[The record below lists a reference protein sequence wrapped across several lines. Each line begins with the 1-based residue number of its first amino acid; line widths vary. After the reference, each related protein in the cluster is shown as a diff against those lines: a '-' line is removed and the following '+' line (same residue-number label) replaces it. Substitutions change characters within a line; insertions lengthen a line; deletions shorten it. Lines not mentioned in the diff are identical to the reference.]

1 MKKILFLLAGLILG
15 GFTVNAT
22 NTNINS
28 EYNFNNSYGERYI
41 FIENGIEFSVFPD
54 GQFDFNIPRYHS
66 NLNVNIGSPNVNIS
80 FNSGYNYNAYIQY
93 DEFGAII
100 QIENTPV
107 YYDYYGRVAQA
118 GNVNIN
124 YNNHGFINRV
134 GGLYVHYNNYN
145 RFSHTSGF
153 INRYNRDYVF
163 RPWHRGYIV
172 PAINY
177 CVVYNRPYRQYYSP
191 VRYTF
196 NRSFYNNYRPRT
208 AVATRRGNVI
218 HRNRSYATVNRSSR
232 NVTKVNNY
240 NSRAYRDNSSSTTRR
255 PTNQVNNSK
264 FNSVVSNNLNNQS
277 INRKAS
283 ANTNR
288 NLGSRVAVIN
298 NTRRNSTVIKRQ
310 AAPSN
315 TRKISANTI
324 SMERNTVSKKTRS
337 SNSAPYYSNTTTR
350 RAPQAQTRK
359 LENRQNTSSRPV
371 QRKVKTVQ
379 RSSTPNR
386 RSVTVS
392 KNSSSNSINRSSS
405 ATRKRL

>member
-22 NTNINS
+22 NKDINS
-28 EYNFNNSYGERYI
+28 THNFNNSYGDRYI
-41 FIENGIEFSVFPD
+41 FIENGIEFSIFPD
-54 GQFDFNIPRYHS
+54 GQFDFNIPRYHP
-66 NLNVNIGSPNVNIS
+66 NLNVNIGTPNVNIS
-80 FNSGYNYNAYIQY
+80 FNSGYNYNAYVQY
-93 DEFGAII
+93 DEFGAVI

-118 GNVNIN
+118 GSVNIN
-124 YNNHGFINRV
+124 YNNYGFINRV

-153 INRYNRDYVF
+153 INRYNRGYVF
-163 RPWHRGYIV
+163 RPWHRGYII

-177 CVVYNRPYRQYYSP
+177 CVVYNRPYRQYYNP

-218 HRNRSYATVNRSSR
+218 NRNRSYATVNRSSR

-240 NSRAYRDNSSSTTRR
+240 NSRAYRDFRSSTTRR
-255 PTNQVNNSK
+255 STNQVNNSRI
-264 FNSVVSNNLNNQS
+264 NRVASNNSNTQK

-288 NLGSRVAVIN
+288 NLSSRAAVIN
-298 NTRRNSTVIKRQ
+298 NTRNTNVIKRQ

-315 TRKISANTI
+315 IRKISANTTRT
-324 SMERNTVSKKTRS
+324 ERNTVYEKPRS
-337 SNSAPYYSNTTTR
+337 SNSSSYYSNTTTR
-350 RAPQAQTRK
+350 RAPKAQTRK
-359 LENRQNTSSRPV
+359 LENRQNTISRPV
-371 QRKVKTVQ
+371 DRKAKTVQ

-386 RSVTVS
+386 RSITAS
-392 KNSSSNSINRSSS
+392 RNSASSNNNRSSS